1 MKPTQFNSQKS
12 DAALAIEL
20 KAVID
25 QRRVIEEREE
35 ELKRYFKTKLGNLG
49 QDTANL
55 GGILISLVPKSRT
68 DIDKKAISAQM
79 GADFL
84 KQFETKTQYVQV
96 DVKEIS
102 ANLLRR
108 AA

>member
-35 ELKRYFKTKLGNLG
+35 ELKRYFKTNHAQTSIRKL
-49 QDTANL
+49 
-55 GGILISLVPKSRT
+55 SP
-68 DIDKKAISAQM
+68 
-79 GADFL
+79 
-84 KQFETKTQYVQV
+84 
-96 DVKEIS
+96 
-102 ANLLRR
+102 LRW
-108 AA
+108 ALTS